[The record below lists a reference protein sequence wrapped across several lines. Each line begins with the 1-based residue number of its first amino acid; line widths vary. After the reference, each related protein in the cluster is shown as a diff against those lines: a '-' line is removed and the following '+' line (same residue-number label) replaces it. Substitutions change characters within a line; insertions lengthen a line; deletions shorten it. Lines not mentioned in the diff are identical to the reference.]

1 MEVLARSSVGTTTRQ
16 CSCLEDGECIKVMQ
30 QQGVHCANSC
40 WRIFSQITNHP
51 EMLFTCI
58 ATKAPVISNFI
69 RCISENLQS
78 CVDTMQGPQI
88 PKVDLKMMFT
98 VGEQRVVAA
107 RAEAIRNLAF
117 ESLRQIGDV
126 VMKFGSCVKT
136 CFVEEQNADGFCYD
150 KKQCQPLVTQRNL
163 RRALRRCLGGSS
175 WKDHAAD
182 SCECALKAGVR

>member
-1 MEVLARSSVGTTTRQ
+1 MVLWKYWPVLVSAQQLDSVHVWKMGNALKL
-16 CSCLEDGECIKVMQ
+16 CS
-30 QQGVHCANSC
+30 N
-40 WRIFSQITNHP
+40 
-51 EMLFTCI
+51 
-58 ATKAPVISNFI
+58 
-69 RCISENLQS
+69 S

-150 KKQCQPLVTQRNL
+150 KKQ
-163 RRALRRCLGGSS
+163 
-175 WKDHAAD
+175 
-182 SCECALKAGVR
+182 